1 MAFSGSKED
10 RDAIRD
16 LYGSYSDASS
26 CGDVERFLACFAE
39 DGQWNTHI
47 FSRSGKAELLAQW
60 EELWIAFERV
70 GFLSEIGSIE
80 VDGNTASCRCVARE
94 IIRLKS
100 GGLYKLIGQ
109 YTDQL
114 VRVDGNWLFRKRDYD
129 PIAEEAPGQ

>member
-1 MAFSGSKED
+1 MVFNGPRED
-10 RDAIRD
+10 RDSIRD

-26 CGDVERFLACFAE
+26 CGDVDRFLACFTE

-47 FSRSGKAELLAQW
+47 FSRNGKAELRAQW
-60 EELWIAFERV
+60 DELWVAFEKV

-80 VDGNTASCRCVARE
+80 VDGDTAYCRCVARE

-100 GGLYKLIGQ
+100 GDLFKLIGQ

-114 VRVDGNWLFRKRDYD
+114 VRVDGNWLFRIRDYD